1 MPTCLEEA
9 LDHAVEAAES
19 VEGLIRTDE
28 VRLLF
33 LAAALPTAE
42 GEVVEIGSF
51 KGKSTVALAKGA
63 LWAGQHT
70 VVACDPFTGPS
81 STDPEVDGST
91 HEEFAAALR
100 RHGVAENVEVHR
112 TLSGEMAKDWSRPI
126 RLLWIDGDHRYE
138 GVKADVHGFFPHL
151 ATGAVVAFHDVG
163 RSRFPGVTGCFIDDV
178 LLSDAFGMCGLCHCI
193 GWAQFVGSG
202 GIRKH
207 RQAKSTVYRLLTARL
222 ARHVLGEKLGP
233 IARWRY
239 RRLRKGRGFERWI
252 ASAHRERAVAASQ
265 QQGVPT

>member
-1 MPTCLEEA
+1 MPIDLEEA
-9 LDHAVEAAES
+9 LNHAVGAAES

-51 KGKSTVALAKGA
+51 KGRSTVALAKGA

-81 STDPEVDGST
+81 PTDPEVDGST

-112 TLSGEMAKDWSRPI
+112 TLSGEMARDWSRPI

-151 ATGAVVAFHDVG
+151 AAGAVVAFHDVG
-163 RSRFPGVTGCFIDDV
+163 CSAFPSVTGCFIEDV
-178 LLSDAFGMCGLCHCI
+178 LLSDAFGMCGMCDCI

-207 RQAKSTVYRLLTARL
+207 RQAKSTVYRLVAARL
-222 ARHVLGEKLGP
+222 ARHVLGGKVGP
-233 IARWRY
+233 ITRWRY

-252 ASAHRERAVAASQ
+252 TSALGERAMTIPR
-265 QQGVPT
+265 QQGVCK